1 MLTELLLSPQIKS
14 WLPHC
19 HPVVIPCFCNLS
31 INPFPKQL
39 LSSLCY
45 QIAGRYHHSLSSC
58 DWNPSDRD
66 DPRCR
71 DDAPKSSRMLP
82 PAHLH
87 ESSGREQ
94 VPDCSL
100 LSSLLSILPSS
111 KQPLFLIL
119 DGLDHIQNDFGSQII
134 GSLASPLP
142 PCVKVILAVSSNR
155 VQVLQALSRQR
166 GPSVGRGQGSGYV
179 RVPMGTADRKQ
190 CLMMLAALLHGSG
203 RTVTSG
209 QQALVNQ
216 ALASCCLILYTRLL
230 HLHTSLWRSGTTD
243 AVNTETASRRKRLLL
258 FPRVNKSHER
268 GIFKKHKKYKIME
281 NAIVQFHF

>member
-14 WLPHC
+14 WLPDC
-19 HPVVIPCFCNLS
+19 DPVVITCFCNLS

-45 QIAGRYHHSLSSC
+45 QIAGRYH
-58 DWNPSDRD
+58 PSDRD

-71 DDAPKSSRMLP
+71 DDASKYSLMFP

-87 ESSGREQ
+87 ESSSREQ
-94 VPDCSL
+94 VPDCNL
-100 LSSLLSILPSS
+100 LSSLLSILPST

-134 GSLASPLP
+134 GSLPSPLP

-155 VQVLQALSRQR
+155 AQVLQALSPLR
-166 GPSVGRGQGSGYV
+166 GLSVGSGQESGYV
-179 RVPMGTADRKQ
+179 RVPLGTADRKQ
-190 CLMMLAALLHGSG
+190 CLTMLAALLHGSG

-216 ALASCCLILYTRLL
+216 ALTSCCLTLYTRLL
-230 HLHTSLWRSGTTD
+230 HLHTSLWHSGTTD
-243 AVNTETASRRKRLLL
+243 AVNTETASERKRLLL
-258 FPRVNKSHER
+258 FL
-268 GIFKKHKKYKIME
+268 
-281 NAIVQFHF
+281 